1 MFRKKTLA
9 LLLLLCWIP
18 LQYLQAGENAFF
30 SCDAVINPTKS
41 LEIERLQADPA
52 LEDLLLITEEVVS
65 LFASADRQQLIALL
79 QKGDYESA
87 TRLAGFSTK
96 DVQRLEERLAE
107 AREELLGRHPELLDF
122 MPRRVSPSTTQAAIS
137 ILERLP
143 IADHDGEPIIVPF
156 SSPLVDMPRGHDGN
170 SDSSS
175 RGVRLKWGSP
185 QTGPGLTPPPSFGGP
200 GPCWGPDCKPG
211 PMPEPPPEDDQIPPD
226 VGDGVS
232 CAWVP
237 YIASL
242 VGCAFVGAAASGATT
257 PLGGIVAYGA
267 CGIVAL
273 CQFCNDPICD

>member
-1 MFRKKTLA
+1 MFRNKTLA

-41 LEIERLQADPA
+41 LDIERLQADPA

-87 TRLAGFSTK
+87 ARLAGFSTK

-122 MPRRVSPSTTQAAIS
+122 MPRRASPSTMQDAIS

-156 SSPLVDMPRGHDGN
+156 SSPLVDMPRAHHGN

-175 RGVRLKWGSP
+175 KGVRLKWGSP
-185 QTGPGLTPPPSFGGP
+185 PTGPGLTPPPSFGGP
-200 GPCWGPDCKPG
+200 GPCWDGDCPPTPTPPREDEEIPDTDSG
-211 PMPEPPPEDDQIPPD
+211 
-226 VGDGVS
+226 
-232 CAWVP
+232 CAWVLLT
-237 YIASL
+237 ATL
-242 VGCAFVGAAASGATT
+242 VGCGIGATAAG
-257 PLGGIVAYGA
+257 PFAPWAYSACAAIGVCSFCEGGIYDAVCTWG
-267 CGIVAL
+267 L
-273 CQFCNDPICD
+273 P

>member
-9 LLLLLCWIP
+9 LLLLLLLCWIP

-41 LEIERLQADPA
+41 LDIERLQADPA

-79 QKGDYESA
+79 QKDDYESA

-200 GPCWGPDCKPG
+200 GPCWAPDCKPG
-211 PMPEPPPEDDQIPPD
+211 PMPEQPREDEMVDEVD
-226 VGDGVS
+226 GGDCRWGPYTAHLVTCLLGS
-232 CAWVP
+232 AATIP
-237 YIASL
+237 YIGGGSL
-242 VGCAFVGAAASGATT
+242 I
-257 PLGGIVAYGA
+257 LYGA
-267 CGIVAL
+267 CSIVAL
-273 CQFCNDPICD
+273 CTWCEGDKICD